1 MLQNPVHVVLLL
13 VQNKQQNFSF
23 LDSPIAIAM
32 QAGLKNFMFS
42 VQIFAIP
49 SYIESKNP
57 NYEY

>member
-23 LDSPIAIAM
+23 LDFSSDCYANR
-32 QAGLKNFMFS
+32 LKNFISS
-42 VQIFAIP
+42 VQIYAIP
-49 SYIESKNP
+49 SYIESRNP